1 MLKNLRQVVTILETI
16 LKVNVYFSFL
26 SKRESCYKSTFFYYY
41 QTETQNRS
49 ILNSQDQSFGSKNDD
64 SAEDNAMYLQFPNYS
79 KVMRSCNIKQTSQAF
94 LFNIRN
100 YLPEVINI
108 IPEVII
114 LHYWGWIIP
123 ILNKKCHGIFV
134 LLCAINSKQDLGR

>member
-26 SKRESCYKSTFFYYY
+26 SKWESRYKSTFFYYY

-64 SAEDNAMYLQFPNYS
+64 SAEDNAMYLQFSGYS
-79 KVMRSCNIKQTSQAF
+79 NVMRSCNIKQMRVDHSDIKQKNGMEY
-94 LFNIRN
+94 LFC
-100 YLPEVINI
+100 YVPSTA
-108 IPEVII
+108 
-114 LHYWGWIIP
+114 
-123 ILNKKCHGIFV
+123 NKIWEDKG
-134 LLCAINSKQDLGR
+134 

>member
-26 SKRESCYKSTFFYYY
+26 SKRESRYKSTLFYYY

-114 LHYWGWIIP
+114 LHY
-123 ILNKKCHGIFV
+123 
-134 LLCAINSKQDLGR
+134 